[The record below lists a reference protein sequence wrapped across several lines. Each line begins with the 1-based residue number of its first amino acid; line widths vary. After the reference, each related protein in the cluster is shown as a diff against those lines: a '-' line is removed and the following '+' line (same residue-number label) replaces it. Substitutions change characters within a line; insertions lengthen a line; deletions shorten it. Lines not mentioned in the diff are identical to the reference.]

1 MTWTKNS
8 NIKTSTSGI
17 CTTRVEVGQPVNGD
31 QTIIAK
37 PLSTLIY
44 RLCIQKSTSLLQTLL
59 VRLFAGCC
67 LVSCYFHRS
76 KADYEKDY

>member
-44 RLCIQKSTSLLQTLL
+44 RLCKQISISLLETLL
-59 VRLFAGCC
+59 VRD
-67 LVSCYFHRS
+67 FHKVLIFLPNS
-76 KADYEKDY
+76 SGDKAYEEN

>member
-1 MTWTKNS
+1 MTSTKIINV
-8 NIKTSTSGI
+8 KTSVMVLVIPLT
-17 CTTRVEVGQPVNGD
+17 EVGQPINGD
-31 QTIIAK
+31 QTIISK

-67 LVSCYFHRS
+67 LVSNYFHRS